1 MGTKRVGL
9 ARIEALLEAQARDL
23 AMGGDTI
30 FSGVRAKV
38 DNGTFNTG
46 AAVTSTLTRA
56 QSGTHFNVDGTDD
69 IVVNMPALS
78 TSNVGLNYSFLVTT
92 AVAAGKSVTF
102 VLPGASVS
110 NWFAETVHY
119 ANNPYPKGDAISG
132 DTLTLPATTEVN
144 ARVDMVCIADDG
156 TNSTWK
162 AYAAGS
168 VVPTVG

>member
-38 DNGTFNTG
+38 DNSTFNTG
-46 AAVTSTLTRA
+46 GAVTSTLTRA

-92 AVAAGKSVTF
+92 AVSGDKTVTF
-102 VLPGASVS
+102 VLPGSGVS
-110 NWFAETVHY
+110 NWFATIFQEGSGSEPSKDIT
-119 ANNPYPKGDAISG
+119 G
-132 DTLTLPATTEVN
+132 DTLTLINATAVGSKVEMLCV
-144 ARVDMVCIADDG
+144 VDDG
-156 TNSTWK
+156 TNSTWQVQVIS
-162 AYAAGS
+162 AQLA
-168 VVPTVG
+168 TVD